1 MSFFMELIFSVF
13 RSLCGQSTF
22 VSSILL
28 VLLIQYSL
36 FLMEKKKIVV
46 IFWMVLMTGS
56 TALWSHF
63 LDDLLGLMVQQ
74 KRLILSDKK
83 FLSSF
88 MTSLLSSSCN
98 SLLVPESIG
107 QRYSTN
113 FIKLVVLAGIIML
126 CSFLISWK
134 CTSPHILGTICKIID
149 FFLMVLLNK

>member
-1 MSFFMELIFSVF
+1 MSFFVELIFSVF
-13 RSLCGQSTF
+13 RSLWTIHFCIFYPFGFIDTVFF
-22 VSSILL
+22 VS
-28 VLLIQYSL
+28 YGK
-36 FLMEKKKIVV
+36 KKKIVV

-113 FIKLVVLAGIIML
+113 FIKLVGIIML

-134 CTSPHILGTICKIID
+134 YTSPHILGTICKIID